1 MEIHT
6 GWHSGSKSEQTKL
19 EERMGEASIRAKR
32 SGGKPDVPKRK
43 TEGTWDQRVLVRSG
57 FLWPPGIGPPLS
69 RPLLQLQTKSWAEF
83 RRLERWYTKR
93 VVSQKITEGQLDLRE
108 DKESWA
114 LEGRLLHLLA
124 ACLGLPV
131 FCLWPWAGC
140 QGTEPCLRHM
150 KP

>member
-1 MEIHT
+1 MIYKACGE
-6 GWHSGSKSEQTKL
+6 SEDHRGAAGL
-19 EERMGEASIRAKR
+19 
-32 SGGKPDVPKRK
+32 
-43 TEGTWDQRVLVRSG
+43 
-57 FLWPPGIGPPLS
+57 
-69 RPLLQLQTKSWAEF
+69 
-83 RRLERWYTKR
+83 
-93 VVSQKITEGQLDLRE
+93 E

-124 ACLGLPV
+124 ACLGPPV